1 MAVMFVLSTSYFGS
15 AFTKPIIGSILDFV
29 GYNYDASSLNTS
41 DFIVRKSAHIFI
53 YAVLAVLW
61 YRGVMKGS
69 RLNML
74 KAGLTVL
81 LICALWA
88 SSEEIHQYLA
98 GGRGAEV
105 SDVILDSTTSAL
117 AIAVTGFMSGRK
129 KKNAAPRRRFNTY
142 YKDRKLNF

>member
-1 MAVMFVLSTSYFGS
+1 MAVMFTLSTSYFGS
-15 AFTKPIIGSILDFV
+15 AFTKPIIGRILDFI
-29 GYNYDASSLNTS
+29 GYGYGASSLTTA
-41 DFIVRKSAHIFI
+41 DFIVRKSAHVFV

-61 YRGVMKGS
+61 YRAVMKGS
-69 RLNML
+69 RLNMV

-88 SSEEIHQYLA
+88 SSDEIHQYLA

-105 SDVILDSTTSAL
+105 SDVILDSTTSAI
-117 AIAVTGFMSGRK
+117 AIALTGFISGRK

-142 YKDRKLNF
+142 YKDSKLNF